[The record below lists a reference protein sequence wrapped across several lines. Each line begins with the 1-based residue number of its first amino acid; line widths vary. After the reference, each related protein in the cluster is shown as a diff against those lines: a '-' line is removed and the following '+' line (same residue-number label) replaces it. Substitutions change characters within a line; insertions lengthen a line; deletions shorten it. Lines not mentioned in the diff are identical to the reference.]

1 MEGEKLQLLKSIFG
15 KFHHSNDE
23 HLFYCPKCKHH
34 KRKLSVNLDK
44 DAFKCWICDYHGRS
58 LRRLVRK
65 YSDFRTLQQWDKLN
79 GREDV
84 TKFDDIFSEYEEVEE
99 IQRIDLP
106 EEFLSLT
113 SQNQSLS
120 MIPAINYLKNRGITK
135 KDIIYWKIGFCM
147 RGEYNNR
154 IIIPSFDEDGYVNYF
169 VARTFNGAWKKY
181 LNPPASKDVIFNELY
196 LDFDK
201 DLVIVE
207 GIFDAIVA
215 GPNSVPILGSTLR
228 ENSKLFQQIVKNDT
242 PVYIGLDVDAEK
254 KSKKIIKDLLNYG
267 IEIYKIDTSGFDDI
281 GSMTKDEFTKRK
293 NEAALYD
300 SNDYLLYEAIGE
312 IK

>member
-34 KRKLSVNLDK
+34 KRKLSVNLEK
-44 DAFKCWICDYHGRS
+44 DAFKCWICDYYGRS

-65 YSDFRTLQQWDKLN
+65 YSDFRTLQRWDRLF

-84 TKFDDIFSEYEEVEE
+84 TKFDDIFSEDNEVEE

-106 EEFLSLT
+106 EEFVSLT
-113 SQNQSLS
+113 GHTRQLA
-120 MIPAINYLKNRGITK
+120 MTPALNYLERRNVTK
-135 KDIIYWKIGFCM
+135 QDILYWKIGCCV
-147 RGEYNNR
+147 GGDYNNR
-154 IIIPSFDEDGYVNYF
+154 VIIPSFDEEGYVNYF

-181 LNPPASKDVIFNELY
+181 LNPPVSKDIIFNELY
-196 LDFDK
+196 LDFDQ

-207 GIFDAIVA
+207 GTFDAIIA
-215 GPNSVPILGSTLR
+215 GPNAVPILGSTLR

-242 PVYIGLDVDAEK
+242 PIYIGLDIDAET

-267 IEIYKIDTSGFDDI
+267 IEIYKIDTSGFEDI
-281 GSMTKDEFTKRK
+281 GSMTKEEFLKRK
-293 NEAALYD
+293 NEAVLYD
-300 SNDYLLYEAIGE
+300 SNDYLLYEALGE

>member
-1 MEGEKLQLLKSIFG
+1 MEGDKLQILKGILG
-15 KFHHSNDE
+15 NYYNTNDE

-34 KRKLSVNLDK
+34 KRKLSVNVEK
-44 DAFKCWICDYHGRS
+44 DAFKCWVCDYHGRS

-65 YSDFRTLQQWDKLN
+65 FADFRTLQKWDKLD

-84 TKFDDIFSEYEEVEE
+84 TKFDDIFSEHNEIEE

-106 EEFLSLT
+106 EEFTSLVNDVLPLAMT
-113 SQNQSLS
+113 
-120 MIPAINYLKNRGITK
+120 PALNYLENRGITK
-135 KDIIYWKIGFCM
+135 QDILHWKIGCCM
-147 RGEYNNR
+147 GGDYNNR

-169 VARTFNGAWKKY
+169 VARTFNGSWRKY
-181 LNPPASKDVIFNELY
+181 LNPPASKNIIFNELY

-207 GIFDAIVA
+207 GIFDAMIA

-242 PVYIGLDVDAEK
+242 PVYIGLDVDADR

-267 IEIYKIDTSGFDDI
+267 IEVYKIDTSGFEDI
-281 GSMTKDEFTKRK
+281 GSMSKEEFSKRK
-293 NEAALYD
+293 NEAALYN
-300 SNDYLLYEAIGE
+300 SNDYLLYEALRE

>member
-15 KFHHSNDE
+15 KFYHSNDE

-84 TKFDDIFSEYEEVEE
+84 TKFEDIFSEYDKPEQ
-99 IQRIDLP
+99 IQRLDLP
-106 EEFLSLT
+106 KEFISLAN
-113 SQNQSLS
+113 QNLPLA
-120 MIPAINYLKNRGITK
+120 MTPALNYLENRGITK
-135 KDIIYWKIGFCM
+135 KDILHWKIGCCM
-147 RGEYNNR
+147 RGDYNNR
-154 IIIPSFDEDGYVNYF
+154 IVVPSFDEEGYVNYF

-181 LNPPASKDVIFNELY
+181 LNPPASKDIIFNELY

-207 GIFDAIVA
+207 GIFDAIIS

-242 PVYIGLDVDAEK
+242 PVYIGLDVDADR

-267 IEIYKIDTSGFDDI
+267 IEIYKIDTSGFEDI
-281 GSMTKDEFTKRK
+281 GSMTKEEFSKRK
-293 NEAALYD
+293 KEAVLYE

>member
-113 SQNQSLS
+113 SQSQSLS

-181 LNPPASKDVIFNELY
+181 LNPPVSKDIIFNELY

-300 SNDYLLYEAIGE
+300 SNDYLLYEALGE

>member
-15 KFHHSNDE
+15 NFHHSNDE

-207 GIFDAIVA
+207 GIFDAIIA

-242 PVYIGLDVDAEK
+242 PVYIGLDIDAERK
-254 KSKKIIKDLLNYG
+254 TKKIIKDLLNYG
-267 IEIYKIDTSGFDDI
+267 IEVYKIDTSGFDDI
-281 GSMTKDEFTKRK
+281 GSMSKKEFVKRIS
-293 NEAALYD
+293 EAALYD
-300 SNDYLLYEAIGE
+300 SNDYLLYETIGE

>member
-23 HLFYCPKCKHH
+23 YLFYCPKCKHH
-34 KRKLSVNLDK
+34 KRKLSINLDK
-44 DAFKCWICDYHGRS
+44 DAFKCWICDYYGRS

-65 YSDFRTLQQWDKLN
+65 YGDFRTLQKWDKLF

-84 TKFDDIFSEYEEVEE
+84 TKFDDIFSEDSEVEE
-99 IQRIDLP
+99 IQRVDLP
-106 EEFLSLT
+106 KEFVSLAGDHRQLAMT
-113 SQNQSLS
+113 
-120 MIPAINYLKNRGITK
+120 PALNYLERRNVTK
-135 KDIIYWKIGFCM
+135 KDILYWKIGCCM
-147 RGEYNNR
+147 QGEYNNR
-154 IIIPSFDEDGYVNYF
+154 VIIPSFDEEGYVNYF
-169 VARTFNGAWKKY
+169 VARSFNGAWKKY
-181 LNPPASKDVIFNELY
+181 LNPPASKNIIFNELY

-201 DLVIVE
+201 DLIIVE
-207 GIFDAIVA
+207 GIFDAIIA

-228 ENSKLFQQIVKNDT
+228 ENSKLFQLIVKNDT
-242 PVYIGLDVDAEK
+242 PTYIGLDVDADN

-267 IEIYKIDTSGFDDI
+267 IEVYKIDTSGFEDI
-281 GSMTKDEFTKRK
+281 GSMSKDEFMKRK
-293 NEAALYD
+293 DEAVLCD

>member
-113 SQNQSLS
+113 SQSQSLS

-181 LNPPASKDVIFNELY
+181 LNPPASKDIIFNELY

-281 GSMTKDEFTKRK
+281 GSMTKDEFIKRK

-300 SNDYLLYEAIGE
+300 SNDYLLYEALGE

>member
-300 SNDYLLYEAIGE
+300 SNDYLLYEALGE

>member
-1 MEGEKLQLLKSIFG
+1 MEAEKLQILKGIFG
-15 KFHHSNDE
+15 NYYNTNDE

-34 KRKLSVNLDK
+34 KRKLSVNVEK

-65 YSDFRTLQQWDKLN
+65 FADFRTLQKWDKLD

-84 TKFDDIFSEYEEVEE
+84 TKFDDIFSEDNEIEE

-106 EEFLSLT
+106 KEFTSLANDDLPLAMT
-113 SQNQSLS
+113 
-120 MIPAINYLKNRGITK
+120 PALNYLENRGVTK
-135 KDIIYWKIGFCM
+135 QDILHWKIGCCV
-147 RGEYNNR
+147 GGDYNNR
-154 IIIPSFDEDGYVNYF
+154 VIILSFDEDGYVNYF
-169 VARTFNGAWKKY
+169 VGRTFNGSWRKY
-181 LNPPASKDVIFNELY
+181 LNPPASKNIIFNELY

-207 GIFDAIVA
+207 GIFDAMIA

-242 PVYIGLDVDAEK
+242 PVYIGLDIDAEK
-254 KSKKIIKDLLNYG
+254 KTKKIIKDLLNYG
-267 IEIYKIDTSGFDDI
+267 IEVYKIDTSGFEDI
-281 GSMTKDEFTKRK
+281 GSMSKEEFQKRK
-293 NEAALYD
+293 NEAVLYE
-300 SNDYLLYEAIGE
+300 SNDYLLYEALGE
-312 IK
+312 L